1 MKVGDLV
8 RYKIF
13 PHKELHNSGMVGVV
27 VSEPY
32 RSAALS
38 MDEVVDVIWSLPRP
52 GHLSGE
58 RFVDY
63 TDDLEVINE
72 SR

>member
-1 MKVGDLV
+1 M
-8 RYKIF
+8 RYRSF
-13 PHKELHNSGMVGVV
+13 PHEELHNSGMVGVV

-38 MDEVVDVIWSLPRP
+38 MDEVVGVIWNVQRP

-58 RFVDY
+58 PFVDY
-63 TDDLEVINE
+63 ADDLEVINE

>member
-1 MKVGDLV
+1 MQIGDLV
-8 RYKIF
+8 RYRSF

-38 MDEVVDVIWSLPRP
+38 MDEVVEVIWSVPRP
-52 GHLSGE
+52 GHLNGE
-58 RFVDY
+58 PFVDY
-63 TDDLEVINE
+63 TDDLEVISE